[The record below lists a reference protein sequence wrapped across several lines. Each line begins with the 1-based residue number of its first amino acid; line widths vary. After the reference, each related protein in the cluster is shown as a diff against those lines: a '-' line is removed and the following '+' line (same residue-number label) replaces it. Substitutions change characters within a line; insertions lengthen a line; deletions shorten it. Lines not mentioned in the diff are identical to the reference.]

1 MNGVVNY
8 DYREIGLQYETYW
21 HILNLNV
28 IVGLIVIVIVVI
40 FYRYRD
46 IGACF
51 RIGNFYD
58 RE

>member
-28 IVGLIVIVIVVI
+28 IVGLIVFTSFIVTEILARV
-40 FYRYRD
+40 F
-46 IGACF
+46 GLGTF
-51 RIGNFYD
+51 MTENNF
-58 RE
+58 E